1 MWKRGRRRQEE
12 REVLGWRKFGALT
25 LINDPDNAARPLDTS
40 NTGTFA
46 PFFDHF
52 LKSHNNKDK
61 CNMSWK
67 DSAEFFASFN
77 LSYFW
82 RFFGVRLAKIRS
94 RQLCAG
100 GGYDVRGFIVPRLCE
115 HVSLIN
121 GSGREELSPRP
132 PCSTKNLDCNGGRD
146 EFLNI
151 FHWWIIANFTKSN
164 HVPGSSTTNLKWIF
178 QLKTSEASF

>member
-1 MWKRGRRRQEE
+1 MLLFRKQLEMWKRGRRRQEE

-52 LKSHNNKDK
+52 LKSQNNKDK
-61 CNMSWK
+61 CKMSWK

-82 RFFGVRLAKIRS
+82 RFFQVWLAKIRS

-132 PCSTKNLDCNGGRD
+132 PCSTKKLDCNGGRVACCCWM
-146 EFLNI
+146 N
-151 FHWWIIANFTKSN
+151 NF
-164 HVPGSSTTNLKWIF
+164 
-178 QLKTSEASF
+178 